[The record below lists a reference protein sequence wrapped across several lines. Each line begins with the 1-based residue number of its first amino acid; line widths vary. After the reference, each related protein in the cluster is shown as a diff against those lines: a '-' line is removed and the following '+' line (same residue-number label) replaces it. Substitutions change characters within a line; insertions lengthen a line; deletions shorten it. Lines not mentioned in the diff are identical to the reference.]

1 MPVVVY
7 FQTTFY
13 SDVSVA
19 ISNWI
24 VFVPFMNRPGKNFI
38 ISVTSIHWKQFY
50 QIKKFFHIFVLHARL
65 IAYVQH
71 IRANVAIG
79 VPTRGSTPLSPMP
92 PNLSTQIL
100 DHYIVDLCYKC
111 QNRKFNMDVETV
123 SLTEKFEGQ
132 KRYRH
137 FSHRHAVEFSQQNEE
152 YGQVNCSACGKL
164 CSARTYG
171 CVTCQILLHQSCF
184 DLPLQIRH
192 FFHPCPLTL
201 CIQPNCFNCGACDR
215 AILQSFYFYCKWCNF
230 AMDIECALLPTVK
243 AQSGEQFCHF
253 THGHPLTLTEIKDED
268 EISCSTCGR
277 CCSGPAY
284 DCSKCSFILDK
295 SCFELPR
302 EIQHNFHPSHPLTLL
317 TQLCELE

>member
-1 MPVVVY
+1 M
-7 FQTTFY
+7 
-13 SDVSVA
+13 
-19 ISNWI
+19 
-24 VFVPFMNRPGKNFI
+24 
-38 ISVTSIHWKQFY
+38 
-50 QIKKFFHIFVLHARL
+50 
-65 IAYVQH
+65 
-71 IRANVAIG
+71 
-79 VPTRGSTPLSPMP
+79 
-92 PNLSTQIL
+92 
-100 DHYIVDLCYKC
+100 
-111 QNRKFNMDVETV
+111 RKITNP
-123 SLTEKFEGQ
+123 
-132 KRYRH
+132 
-137 FSHRHAVEFSQQNEE
+137 
-152 YGQVNCSACGKL
+152 
-164 CSARTYG
+164 ARTYG

-268 EISCSTCGR
+268 EISCSACGR

-302 EIQHNFHPSHPLTLL
+302 EIQHNFHPNHPLTLL